1 MSNLFFSHTCLDN
14 ILLAPKVSKG
24 SMGAFYFCMRVIG
37 DCDYGI
43 CVGETH
49 LKMTTNARATH
60 LKHQNLHLLCK
71 ADKIDLNRLK

>member
-37 DCDYGI
+37 DCDYGV
-43 CVGETH
+43 CGDC
-49 LKMTTNARATH
+49 NAFDLVTVRK
-60 LKHQNLHLLCK
+60 LGWLL
-71 ADKIDLNRLK
+71 